1 MILNINQSKI
11 NQGIIGVT
19 AYDETTPQFDFR
31 VFIDCVRSHQYRYRI
46 GDGEEDWFSLQSG
59 SGEYKITILNQINA
73 TQYKPIKALTINP
86 RFKDEDIYALQSNT
100 YMQWRGD
107 MKCIQFAKEITWS
120 CYNDMMKLQVLWDWI
135 TKNIDYDNP
144 LAETIKYGYTP
155 DIEQI
160 FTNKKAICFGYSA
173 LFGSM
178 LRSVG
183 IKAKMV
189 HGYVANLVSG
199 FHAWNEV
206 YIDGQWQTMDV
217 TMDRSFVKAGKK
229 AILFKSKDFV
239 KEVVNYY

>member
-1 MILNINQSKI
+1 
-11 NQGIIGVT
+11 
-19 AYDETTPQFDFR
+19 
-31 VFIDCVRSHQYRYRI
+31 
-46 GDGEEDWFSLQSG
+46 
-59 SGEYKITILNQINA
+59 
-73 TQYKPIKALTINP
+73 
-86 RFKDEDIYALQSNT
+86 
-100 YMQWRGD
+100 
-107 MKCIQFAKEITWS
+107 
-120 CYNDMMKLQVLWDWI
+120 
-135 TKNIDYDNP
+135 
-144 LAETIKYGYTP
+144 
-155 DIEQI
+155 
-160 FTNKKAICFGYSA
+160 
-173 LFGSM
+173 M